1 MKAGGEKMYKVDGR
15 NAQILLGYEDVFHE
29 KAPDLITEIKK
40 LNMHKAISVIC
51 ELIALRNKKMKPVD
65 TQYLTGVIFPLESYL
80 KKQFSDLEKHQTVT

>member
-1 MKAGGEKMYKVDGR
+1 MYKVDGR